1 MNQRPNGSE
10 FVFVP
15 IEVQVFG
22 VACRLAMF
30 RQRTVFRM
38 LAELIIDQ
46 AHSDGMREGL
56 PLEIKGN
63 IPMGVF
69 TRNPKRGP

>member
-30 RQRTVFRM
+30 R
-38 LAELIIDQ
+38 
-46 AHSDGMREGL
+46 
-56 PLEIKGN
+56 
-63 IPMGVF
+63 
-69 TRNPKRGP
+69 